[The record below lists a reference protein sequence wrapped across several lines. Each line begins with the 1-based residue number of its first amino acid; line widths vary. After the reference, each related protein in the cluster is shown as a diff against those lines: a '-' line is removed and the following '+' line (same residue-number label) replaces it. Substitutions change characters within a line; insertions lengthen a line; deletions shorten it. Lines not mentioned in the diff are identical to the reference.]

1 MKIKWGS
8 IVVNG
13 SGKLGGHVYSKNRGG
28 NYVRTLATP
37 SNPQTSFQQSGRSVF
52 TGLTQGWSGLTQS
65 ERDSWNGATA
75 NFQRTDQFGD
85 IRELSGKGLYIS
97 LNKELIL
104 VGQSALSV
112 APTPSPI
119 NVPTSLTVGI
129 TLQGG
134 GFADILLTAPGILG
148 TDLVVVKATPVLSAG
163 TSFVK
168 NKLRTVVT
176 GEVNTVFDE
185 QFLYDQYKA
194 RFGELEEGDK
204 VAFSI
209 YVINEAGQ
217 RSPQVGAF
225 GVTVNP

>member
-1 MKIKWGS
+1 MKIKFGS

-28 NYVRTLATP
+28 NYVRTLVTP
-37 SNPQTSFQQSGRSVF
+37 SNPQTSFQQAGRSVF
-52 TGLTQGWSGLTQS
+52 TGLTQGWSGLTQA
-65 ERDSWNGATA
+65 ERDTWNGATA

-85 IRELSGKGLYIS
+85 VRELSGKGLYIS

-104 VGQSALSV
+104 VGQSTLSV

-129 TLQGG
+129 SLVQP
-134 GFADILLTAPGILG
+134 GFDEILLTAPGLENP
-148 TDLVVVKATPVLSAG
+148 DLVVIKATPVLSPG

-168 NKLRTVVT
+168 NKLRTILT
-176 GEVNTVFDE
+176 GEKGVVFGE
-185 QFLYDQYKA
+185 TGVYNAYKA
-194 RFGELEEGDK
+194 RFGDLQAGDK
-204 VAFSI
+204 VAFSV

-225 GVTVNP
+225 GVAEA